1 MDKNLKQSLEDINK
15 YIFVK
20 KYQTS
25 SKLLDQLIASEPG
38 SLSLLVH
45 LRRIELASKLNE
57 MENLKKQYSL
67 GVEKGEL
74 SEEVGSLCL
83 ALIDQQAELV
93 SPAESVQRFSE
104 IMEIYGESAA
114 AYYGVGYSL
123 DILNNYE
130 RAIYSYKQSLKLDPD
145 WYPSYFGLSQVSY
158 RNQDQKNGDY
168 FFYMFEKFAPYNL
181 YGNFYTHKK
190 LSEEFIDKQ
199 EYEEAEAAIKSLSD
213 WWVENKGICPVEI
226 QIYENLML
234 AEIAK
239 RSNDPIKE
247 NSCRQNAE
255 YQTIQILDDPDI
267 REEALYFIAKSLEEF
282 SDFPLAFKVY
292 KQILRI
298 AGDKPEMVQKIGNQ
312 FLSMGEY
319 KLAKELF
326 DDAYEQNPEVADI
339 RFCRLVTNLKIAKV
353 PVEEYIIE
361 KERIKKILDQEGD
374 HVELLALLYHLL
386 AKYNE
391 DPEVHGYLGEVYYNL
406 TNFEKAG
413 LHFRRMYELD
423 QKNKL
428 TILKFASFL
437 VEQGEVDESKRIID
451 SLSFDEQSQT
461 SYFCELCWV
470 KSLQFARANDF
481 EQAIVYLRK
490 ILKFD
495 PWNVSYLAH
504 EIIWKINIKYPGRTE
519 LIDTVLEKLSSTDD
533 DPKEWEEFFRNTK
546 FFLEDH
552 QLDIVYSRNKLF
564 LLYEGSKEKSIRYFV
579 RFASKF
585 DASNGCHDLL
595 RLLNTNFDSP
605 WIYWGLGVLSKELWQ
620 LETASMWFEQV
631 LSLGG
636 LDEEIRNA
644 VYVELADCYVWRNSN
659 LQKGVEYLK
668 VVNEMEGEEVSS
680 ESLVIMSHAYLKL
693 GLVQKA
699 QYYLEKLPSENY
711 SFEAKYLTGLL
722 HYRNGSVRKAKSIW
736 KPLLTTKSKSLRTH
750 HIKQELL
757 KYYFNGETYLKAN

>member
-1 MDKNLKQSLEDINK
+1 MDKTIMQSLEDINK

-20 KYQTS
+20 KYQKS
-25 SKLLDQLIASEPG
+25 AKLLDELIASQAEN
-38 SLSLLVH
+38 LSLLVY
-45 LRRIELASKLNE
+45 LRRIELASKLDE
-57 MENLKKQYSL
+57 IEALKEQYSL
-67 GVEKGEL
+67 KIKKGGLAEDI
-74 SEEVGSLCL
+74 GALCL
-83 ALIDQQAELV
+83 ALLDQQGELV
-93 SPAESVQRFSE
+93 SPTESIQRFSDL
-104 IMEIYGESAA
+104 MEKYGESAA
-114 AYYGVGYSL
+114 AYYGLGYAFDTL
-123 DILNNYE
+123 DNYE

-190 LSEEFIDKQ
+190 LSEEFVNKK
-199 EYEEAEAAIKSLSD
+199 EYEEAESAIKSLSD
-213 WWVENKGICPVEI
+213 WWVENKGICPIEI

-234 AEIAK
+234 AEIARK
-239 RSNDPIKE
+239 SKDPIKE
-247 NSCRQNAE
+247 NSCRQNVE
-255 YQTIQILDDPDI
+255 YQTMQILDDPEI
-267 REEALYFIAKSLEEF
+267 KEEALYFIAKALEEF
-282 SDFPLAFKVY
+282 SEFSQAFKVY
-292 KQILRI
+292 KQILKI

-312 FLSMGEY
+312 FLSMGEF

-326 DDAYEQNPEVADI
+326 DDAYEQNPDVADI
-339 RFCRLVTNLKIAKV
+339 RFCRLVTDLKLAQV

-361 KERIKKILDQEGD
+361 KERTKKIIEQEGD

-386 AKYNE
+386 AKYNK
-391 DPEVHGYLGEVYYNL
+391 DPEVHGYLGEVYYGLSNA
-406 TNFEKAG
+406 EKAG
-413 LHFRRMYELD
+413 MHFRRMYELD
-423 QKNKL
+423 KQNKL
-428 TILKFASFL
+428 TVLKYASFL
-437 VEQGEVDESKRIID
+437 IEQGEVEESKKVIEN
-451 SLSFDEQSQT
+451 LSFDEHSQT
-461 SYFCELCWV
+461 NNFCELSWIKC
-470 KSLQFARANDF
+470 LQFAKINDF

-504 EIIWKINIKYPGRTE
+504 EVIWSIKIKYPDRKE
-519 LIDTVLEKLSSTDD
+519 LIDSVLERLSTTDE
-533 DPKEWEEFFRNTK
+533 DPKEWDDFFKNTK
-546 FFLEDH
+546 FFLDDH

-564 LLYEGSKEKSIRYFV
+564 LLYEGSKEKSLRYFV
-579 RFASKF
+579 NFACKF
-585 DASNGCHDLL
+585 DAEKGCQDLL

-636 LDEEIRNA
+636 VDEEVRNA
-644 VYVELADCYVWRNSN
+644 IYIELADCYVWRNSN

-668 VVNEMEGEEVSS
+668 VVNELKGEVSQK
-680 ESLVIMSHAYLKL
+680 SLVIMSHAYLKL

-699 QYYLEKLPSENY
+699 QFYLEKLPSETH
-711 SFEAKYLTGLL
+711 SFEAKYLSGLL
-722 HYRNGSVRKAKSIW
+722 HYRNGSIRKAKSIW

-757 KYYFNGETYLKAN
+757 KFYFNGETYLKAN